1 MATSSSTTGT
11 PTTSSTSTSSST
23 GSSSG
28 NSTIVVA
35 SEYSNGT
42 AVAGVYTELE
52 LNGQEVATAYTPAT
66 FHTTSGENYTVTVS
80 DFKNLYFNRWS
91 NGFAS
96 RVIPVAANASQTSLV
111 AVFTITPQPPPPT
124 PYTITVGSQML
135 NGTAIS
141 GYKIDLR
148 VGGYS
153 IESGFTPVT
162 FKNLEPG
169 LEYQVVAYWYGDNY
183 FREFSG
189 GDLNRYELVT
199 FNSTGTTGVSYTA
212 LYEHVPS
219 SQAATLN
226 VLAKFPNGTQIG
238 TTFNNTGYI
247 QHTPGL
253 WLTVTPPGSTVPYTG
268 SYTGG
273 SLLPFVLVSGQNY
286 TIQMTL
292 GFGDYRFG
300 YWSDDGSTNATR
312 SLILSQNTT
321 IVAIYVLANSSSSA
335 PAIHRGAGEAGIG
348 ATGYVVLGVAPLVG
362 QRRRGRDD

>member
-1 MATSSSTTGT
+1 
-11 PTTSSTSTSSST
+11 
-23 GSSSG
+23 
-28 NSTIVVA
+28 
-35 SEYSNGT
+35 
-42 AVAGVYTELE
+42 
-52 LNGQEVATAYTPAT
+52 
-66 FHTTSGENYTVTVS
+66 VTVS
-80 DFKNLYFNRWS
+80 DFTNLYFNRWS

-96 RVIPVAANASQTSLV
+96 RVIPVAANASETSLL
-111 AVFTITPQPPPPT
+111 AVFTTTPQPPPPT
-124 PYTITVGSQML
+124 PYSISVGSQLL

-162 FKNLEPG
+162 FKDLEPG
-169 LEYQVVAYWYGDNY
+169 LEYQVVAYWYGSIY

-199 FNSTGTTGVSYTA
+199 FNSTGTTSASYTA
-212 LYEHVPS
+212 LYEQVPS
-219 SQAATLN
+219 SEAATLN

-273 SLLPFVLVSGQNY
+273 SLLPFVLPSGQNY

-292 GFGDYRFG
+292 GFGNYRFG
-300 YWSDDGSTNATR
+300 YWNDTGSVNATR
-312 SLILSQNTT
+312 SLTLSQNTT
-321 IVAIYVLANSSSSA
+321 IVAIYVLANSDSGA
-335 PAIHRGAGEAGIG
+335 PATHRVDGDAGVGG
-348 ATGYVVLGVAPLVG
+348 SGYYLVAGVAPLIG
-362 QRRRGRDD
+362 AGRRARGR